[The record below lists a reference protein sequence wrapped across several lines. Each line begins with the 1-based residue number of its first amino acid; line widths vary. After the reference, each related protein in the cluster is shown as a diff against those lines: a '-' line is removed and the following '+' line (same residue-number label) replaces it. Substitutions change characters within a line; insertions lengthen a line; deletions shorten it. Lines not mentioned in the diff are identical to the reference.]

1 MISKVSVVKIAP
13 CVLSLLATFSGSAF
27 AETDFSTVETAA
39 LDHGLTAE
47 GWQLLQRK
55 GVPATLFS
63 APEPGVILIQ
73 SEASNALIY
82 RALEPSESASQP
94 VLTWSWRVDEIEA
107 AKDVLAG
114 TQPDWP
120 VAVYAAFAVD
130 KAYVGWWRRFV
141 NRIKFNAIGL
151 PDSSKIITYVWQAG
165 PVDSAAKT
173 VYPNPY
179 LPNTG
184 MIFDLQSG
192 SDSADWHSE
201 RRDLFADFAEAFG
214 HPAERLLYLAISA
227 DSEDTGRSSI
237 ARLRYLTAE

>member
-1 MISKVSVVKIAP
+1 MLNDGAGMRTAQ
-13 CVLSLLATFSGSAF
+13 CVFLLLYSFSSQAI
-27 AETDFSTVETAA
+27 AETDFSAVETAE
-39 LDHGLTAE
+39 LDQGLTAE
-47 GWQLLQRK
+47 GWQLLQKR

-63 APEPGVILIQ
+63 QPESGVILIQ
-73 SEASNALIY
+73 SNASNALIY
-82 RALEPSESASQP
+82 RAVEPHEAASQP

-107 AKDVLAG
+107 SEDLVAG
-114 TQPDWP
+114 DQPDWP

-130 KAYVGWWRRFV
+130 KAYVSWWRRFV

-151 PDSSKIITYVWQAG
+151 PDSGKIVTYVWQAS
-165 PVDSAAKT
+165 PVESAANE

-192 SDSADWHSE
+192 SGTAAWRSE

-214 HPAERLLYLAISA
+214 HPAESLLYLAISA
-227 DSEDTGRSSI
+227 DSEDTGRSSS
-237 ARLRYLTAE
+237 ARLRYLTTE